1 MGWHKEQRGFLT
13 IAINSNTTDYLNLAY
28 LQALNIKATQKIKS
42 FAVIVDSETYKKI
55 NEDHKKAFDYII
67 EVSTNNYGP
76 FGVEPQVFWLTPF
89 KETVKLES
97 DILLPT
103 SIDHWWD
110 AFRLKDIV
118 LSTGCKNYLQE
129 KSFSRK
135 YRKLFDD
142 NNLPDVYNGLMYF
155 RFSQTATNF
164 FKSASLIFEKWNE
177 VKLNLLGCD
186 EEYASTDVV
195 YALCA
200 KIIGEE
206 HCTLPSC
213 DFINF
218 VHMKPAINDFVEQFD
233 FTEVFVTEFFDGIVR
248 INNINQYHPLHY
260 YNKKFPTEEMY
271 DYFRS
276 VAGIN

>member
-1 MGWHKEQRGFLT
+1 MSWHKEQQGFLT
-13 IAINSNTTDYLNLAY
+13 IAVDSKTTDYLNLAY

-67 EVSTNNYGP
+67 EVPTNDHGP

-89 KETVKLES
+89 KETIKLES
-97 DILLPT
+97 DMLFPT

-110 AFRLKDIV
+110 AFRFKDIV

-155 RFSQTATNF
+155 RFSKTATNF
-164 FKSASLIFEKWNE
+164 FKFASLIFEKWNE

-200 KIIGEE
+200 RIIGEE
-206 HCTLPSC
+206 QCTLPSC

-233 FTEVFVTEFFDGIVR
+233 FTEVFVTEFFDGIIR
-248 INNINQYHPLHY
+248 INNVNQYHPLHY
-260 YNKKFPTEEMY
+260 YNKKFPTKEMY

-276 VAGIN
+276 MAGIT